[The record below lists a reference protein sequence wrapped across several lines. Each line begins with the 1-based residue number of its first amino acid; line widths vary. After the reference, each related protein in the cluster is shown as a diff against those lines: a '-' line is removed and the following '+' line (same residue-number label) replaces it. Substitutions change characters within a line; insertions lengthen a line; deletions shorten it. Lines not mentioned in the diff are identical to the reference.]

1 MSGRGAGD
9 GAGGPGSV
17 FDDLVGQ
24 APLIEQL
31 QHTAAHP
38 EAMTHA
44 WLFTG
49 PPGSGRSKAARAF
62 AAALQ
67 CEGAGAPGCGQC
79 QACRTILAGSHA
91 DLIVEATAETFIRVG
106 RARELALAAGSR
118 PTVGRWRVII
128 IEDADRLNDQAADA
142 LLKSLEEPPPR
153 TVWMLCAPSL
163 EDILVTIRSRCRHMR
178 LRTPPVD
185 DVAELL
191 QRRDG
196 IDAAMAHYAARAAQS
211 HVGIARRLALHEDS
225 RNRRR
230 RVTTIPLGLTH
241 LGAALAAAED
251 LHISALDGSSGT
263 AGAEAD
269 EARATLLRQLGADPS
284 ARTQPPAIR
293 AHLKEFE
300 ERTKRLAR
308 RQQHD
313 TIDAALTDLTSV
325 YRDALVIGTGAGID
339 AINSTEIAALRDL
352 ARAFTA
358 VQLLQALD
366 TIGLARPRLIA
377 NGSPLLVLEAMMVA
391 LILPKAIQGV

>member
-1 MSGRGAGD
+1 M
-9 GAGGPGSV
+9 SV
-17 FDDLVGQ
+17 FDELVGQ

-31 QHTAAHP
+31 RTAVSTP
-38 EAMTHA
+38 GAMTHA

-67 CEGAGAPGCGQC
+67 CEGPGAPGCGQC
-79 QACRTILAGSHA
+79 QACRTVLAGSHA
-91 DLIVEATAETFIRVG
+91 DLIVEATSETFIRVG

-118 PTVGRWRVII
+118 PGVGRWRVLI

-163 EDILVTIRSRCRHMR
+163 EDILVTVRSRCRHLR

-191 QRRDG
+191 QHRDG
-196 IDAAMAHYAARAAQS
+196 IDPAMAHYAARAAQS
-211 HVGIARRLALHEDS
+211 HIGIARRLARNEDA
-225 RNRRR
+225 RTRRHQ
-230 RVTTIPLGLTH
+230 VTAIPLTLTT
-241 LGAALAAAED
+241 LGAALDAAEN
-251 LHISALDGSSGT
+251 LHATAVEGSAGT

-269 EARATLLRQLGADPS
+269 EARADLLRQLGADPS

-293 AHLKEFE
+293 THLKEFD
-300 ERTKRLAR
+300 ERQKRLAR

-313 TIDAALTDLTSV
+313 TIDAALTDLTTV
-325 YRDALVIGTGAGID
+325 YRDALVLKTGVAP
-339 AINSTEIAALRDL
+339 INSTEVAALQEV
-352 ARAFTA
+352 ARAFTP

-366 TIGLARPRLIA
+366 TIGLARQRLIA
-377 NGSPLLVLEAMMVA
+377 NGSPLLVLEAMMIA
-391 LILPKAIQGV
+391 LILPRAGQHG

>member
-1 MSGRGAGD
+1 M
-9 GAGGPGSV
+9 SV
-17 FDDLVGQ
+17 FDELVGQ
-24 APLIEQL
+24 APLADQL
-31 QHTAAHP
+31 AHVAGHP
-38 EAMTHA
+38 AAMTHA

-67 CEGAGAPGCGQC
+67 CEGGAAPGCGEC

-91 DLIVEATAETFIRVG
+91 DLIVEATSETFIRVG

-196 IDAAMAHYAARAAQS
+196 VDAAMAHYAARAAQS
-211 HVGIARRLALHEDS
+211 HVGIARRLALNEQT
-225 RNRRR
+225 RTRRH
-230 RVTTIPLGLTH
+230 RVTAIPLRLTG
-241 LGAALAAAED
+241 LGAALAAAEE
-251 LHISALDGSSGT
+251 LQSAATEGSTGT
-263 AGAEAD
+263 SSQESD

-293 AHLKEFE
+293 SHLKEFD
-300 ERTKRLAR
+300 ERQKRLAR

-325 YRDALVIGTGAGID
+325 YRDALVLGTGAGVE
-339 AINSTEIAALRDL
+339 AINSTEIEALREL
-352 ARAFTA
+352 ARAFTP
-358 VQLLQALD
+358 VQLLEALD
-366 TIGLARPRLIA
+366 AIGLARQRLIA
-377 NGSPLLVLEAMMVA
+377 NGSPLLVLEAMMVT
-391 LILPKAIQGV
+391 LILPRAGQGR

>member
-1 MSGRGAGD
+1 M
-9 GAGGPGSV
+9 SV

-24 APLIEQL
+24 APLAEQL
-31 QHTAAHP
+31 AHVAAQP
-38 EAMTHA
+38 TAMTHA

-67 CEGAGAPGCGQC
+67 CEGAGAPGCGEC
-79 QACRTILAGSHA
+79 QACRTVLAGSHA
-91 DLIVEATAETFIRVG
+91 DLVVEATTETFIRVG

-163 EDILVTIRSRCRHMR
+163 EDLLVTIRSRCRHMR

-185 DVAELL
+185 DVAQLL
-191 QRRDG
+191 QQRDG
-196 IDAAMAHYAARAAQS
+196 IEPAMAHYAARAAQS
-211 HVGIARRLALHEDS
+211 HVGIARRLARDES
-225 RNRRR
+225 ARTRRH
-230 RVTTIPLGLTH
+230 RVTGIPLALTS
-241 LGAALAAAED
+241 LGAALAAAEE
-251 LHISALDGSSGT
+251 LHSSAVEGSSGT
-263 AGAEAD
+263 SGEEAE
-269 EARATLLRQLGADPS
+269 EARAALLRQLGADPS

-293 AHLKEFE
+293 SHLKEFD
-300 ERTKRLAR
+300 ERQKRLAR

-325 YRDALVIGTGAGID
+325 YRDALLLGTGAEVEM
-339 AINSTEIAALRDL
+339 INSTETQALREL
-352 ARAFTA
+352 AWAFTP

-366 TIGLARPRLIA
+366 TIGLARARLVA
-377 NGSPLLVLEAMMVA
+377 NGAPLLVLEAMMIA
-391 LILPKAIQGV
+391 LILPRACQGS

>member
-1 MSGRGAGD
+1 M
-9 GAGGPGSV
+9 SV
-17 FDDLVGQ
+17 FDELVGQ
-24 APLIEQL
+24 APLAEQL
-31 QHTAAHP
+31 VHAAAHP

-67 CEGAGAPGCGQC
+67 CEGSGAPGCGEC
-79 QACRTILAGSHA
+79 QACRTVLAGSHA
-91 DLIVEATAETFIRVG
+91 DLIVEATSETFIRVG

-153 TVWMLCAPSL
+153 TLWMLCAPSL
-163 EDILVTIRSRCRHMR
+163 EDLLVTIRSRCRHLR

-185 DVAELL
+185 DVARLL
-191 QRRDG
+191 QQRDG
-196 IDAAMAHYAARAAQS
+196 VDAAMAHYAARAAQS
-211 HVGIARRLALHEDS
+211 HVGIARRLALDEQARS
-225 RNRRR
+225 RRR
-230 RVTTIPLGLTH
+230 RVTSIPLSLTG

-251 LHISALDGSSGT
+251 LQSSAAEGSAGT
-263 AGAEAD
+263 AGQEAE
-269 EARATLLRQLGADPS
+269 EERAVLLRQLGADPS

-293 AHLKEFE
+293 SHLKEFD
-300 ERTKRLAR
+300 ERQKRLAR

-325 YRDALVIGTGAGID
+325 YRDALVLGTGADIG
-339 AINSTEIAALRDL
+339 AINSTEIDSLREL
-352 ARAFTA
+352 ARAFTP
-358 VQLLQALD
+358 VQLLEALD
-366 TIGLARPRLIA
+366 AIGLARQRLIA

-391 LILPKAIQGV
+391 LILPRAGQGR

>member
-1 MSGRGAGD
+1 M
-9 GAGGPGSV
+9 SV
-17 FDDLVGQ
+17 FDELVGQ
-24 APLIEQL
+24 APLSEQL
-31 QHTAAHP
+31 VHAASTP
-38 EAMTHA
+38 AAMTHA

-67 CEGAGAPGCGQC
+67 CEGSGAPGCGEC
-79 QACRTILAGSHA
+79 QACRTVLAGSHA
-91 DLIVEATAETFIRVG
+91 DLIVEATSETFIRVG

-118 PTVGRWRVII
+118 PTVGRWRVLI

-178 LRTPPVD
+178 LRTPPVG

-211 HVGIARRLALHEDS
+211 HVGIARRLARDETARS
-225 RNRRR
+225 RRH
-230 RVTTIPLGLTH
+230 RVTSIPLSLTGLS
-241 LGAALAAAED
+241 AALAAAEE
-251 LHISALDGSSGT
+251 LHASAVEGS
-263 AGAEAD
+263 AGASGEEAD
-269 EARATLLRQLGADPS
+269 EARAALLRQLGADPS

-293 AHLKEFE
+293 THLKEFD
-300 ERTKRLAR
+300 ERQKRLAR

-325 YRDALVIGTGAGID
+325 YRDALVLGTGAGIE
-339 AINSTEIAALRDL
+339 AINATEMEALREL

-366 TIGLARPRLIA
+366 TIGLARQRLIA
-377 NGSPLLVLEAMMVA
+377 NGSPLLVLEAMMVG
-391 LILPKAIQGV
+391 LILPRAGQDR

>member
-1 MSGRGAGD
+1 M
-9 GAGGPGSV
+9 SV
-17 FDDLVGQ
+17 FDELVGQ

-31 QHTAAHP
+31 THAAREP
-38 EAMTHA
+38 SAMTHA

-67 CEGAGAPGCGQC
+67 CEAAGEPGCGQC
-79 QACRTILAGSHA
+79 QACRTVLAGSHA
-91 DLIVEATAETFIRVG
+91 DLIVEATSETFIRVG

-118 PTVGRWRVII
+118 PGVGRWRVLIV
-128 IEDADRLNDQAADA
+128 EDADRLNDQAADA

-163 EDILVTIRSRCRHMR
+163 EDILVTVRSRCRHLR

-211 HVGIARRLALHEDS
+211 HIGIARRLARDEGA
-225 RNRRR
+225 RTRRH
-230 RVTTIPLGLTH
+230 RVTAVPLSLTS

-251 LHISALDGSSGT
+251 LHASAVEGSTGT
-263 AGAEAD
+263 AGSEVD
-269 EARATLLRQLGADPS
+269 EARADLLRQLGADPS
-284 ARTQPPAIR
+284 ARTQPPAVR
-293 AHLKEFE
+293 AHLKEFD
-300 ERTKRLAR
+300 ERQKRLAR

-313 TIDAALTDLTSV
+313 TIDAALTDLTTV
-325 YRDALVIGTGAGID
+325 YRDALVLGTGVAP
-339 AINSTEIAALRDL
+339 INSTEVAALQEV
-352 ARAFTA
+352 ARAFTSA
-358 VQLLQALD
+358 QLLQALD
-366 TIGLARPRLIA
+366 TIALARQRLIA

-391 LILPKAIQGV
+391 LILPRAAQRG

>member
-1 MSGRGAGD
+1 M
-9 GAGGPGSV
+9 SV
-17 FDDLVGQ
+17 FDELVGQ
-24 APLIEQL
+24 APLAEQL
-31 QHTAAHP
+31 VHAAAHP
-38 EAMTHA
+38 AAMTHS

-67 CEGAGAPGCGQC
+67 CESATRGCGSC
-79 QACRTILAGSHA
+79 QACRTVLAGSHA
-91 DLIVEATAETFIRVG
+91 DLIVEATSETFIRVG

-142 LLKSLEEPPPR
+142 LLKALEEPPPR

-196 IDAAMAHYAARAAQS
+196 VDAAMAHYAARAAQS
-211 HVGIARRLALHEDS
+211 HVGIARRLALDEQA
-225 RNRRR
+225 RIRRH
-230 RVTTIPLGLTH
+230 RVTAIPLRLTG
-241 LGAALAAAED
+241 LGAALAAAEE
-251 LHISALDGSSGT
+251 LQSAAAEGS
-263 AGAEAD
+263 AGASGQDSD
-269 EARATLLRQLGADPS
+269 EARTALLRQLGADPS

-293 AHLKEFE
+293 SHLKEFD
-300 ERTKRLAR
+300 ERAKRLAR
-308 RQQHD
+308 RAQHD

-325 YRDALVIGTGAGID
+325 YRDALVLGTGAGID
-339 AINSTEIAALRDL
+339 AINSTEIEGLREL
-352 ARAFTA
+352 ARAFTP
-358 VQLLQALD
+358 VQLLEALD
-366 TIGLARPRLIA
+366 AIGLARQRLIA
-377 NGSPLLVLEAMMVA
+377 NGSPLLVLEAMMVS
-391 LILPKAIQGV
+391 LILPRAGQSR

>member
-1 MSGRGAGD
+1 M
-9 GAGGPGSV
+9 SV
-17 FDDLVGQ
+17 FDELVGQ
-24 APLIEQL
+24 TPLAEQL
-31 QHTAAHP
+31 VHTAAHP

-67 CEGAGAPGCGQC
+67 CEGGGVPGCGQC

-91 DLIVEATAETFIRVG
+91 DLIVEATSETFIRVG

-128 IEDADRLNDQAADA
+128 VEDADRLNDQAADA

-178 LRTPPVD
+178 LRTPPVE

-196 IDAAMAHYAARAAQS
+196 VDAAMAHYAARAAQS
-211 HVGIARRLALHEDS
+211 HVGIARRLARDEQA
-225 RNRRR
+225 RARRH
-230 RVTTIPLGLTH
+230 RVTAIPLSLTG
-241 LGAALAAAED
+241 LGAALTAAEE
-251 LHISALDGSSGT
+251 LQSSATEGS
-263 AGAEAD
+263 AGASGEEAE
-269 EARATLLRQLGADPS
+269 EAREALLQQLGADPS

-293 AHLKEFE
+293 SHLKEFD
-300 ERTKRLAR
+300 ERQKRLAR

-325 YRDALVIGTGAGID
+325 YRDALVLGTGAEVD
-339 AINSTEIAALRDL
+339 AINSTELDGLREL
-352 ARAFTA
+352 ARAFTP
-358 VQLLQALD
+358 VQLLEALD
-366 TIGLARPRLIA
+366 AIGLARQRLIA
-377 NGSPLLVLEAMMVA
+377 NGSPLLVLEAMMVS
-391 LILPKAIQGV
+391 LILPRAGQGR

>member
-1 MSGRGAGD
+1 M
-9 GAGGPGSV
+9 SV
-17 FDDLVGQ
+17 FDELVGQ

-31 QHTAAHP
+31 QHTASDPA
-38 EAMTHA
+38 AMTHA

-79 QACRTILAGSHA
+79 QACRTVLAGSHA
-91 DLIVEATAETFIRVG
+91 DLIVEATSETFIRVG

-163 EDILVTIRSRCRHMR
+163 EDLLVTIRSRCRHMR

-185 DVAELL
+185 DVAGLL

-211 HVGIARRLALHEDS
+211 HVGIARRLALDETARS
-225 RNRRR
+225 RRH
-230 RVTTIPLGLTH
+230 RVTSIPLSLTG
-241 LGAALAAAED
+241 LGAALAAAEE
-251 LHISALDGSSGT
+251 LHISAVEGS
-263 AGAEAD
+263 AGASGQEAD
-269 EARATLLRQLGADPS
+269 EARAALLRQLGADPS

-293 AHLKEFE
+293 SHLKEFD
-300 ERTKRLAR
+300 ERQKRLAR

-325 YRDALVIGTGAGID
+325 YRDALVLGTGAGVE
-339 AINSTEIAALRDL
+339 AVNATEVGGVREL
-352 ARAFTA
+352 AQVMTP

-366 TIGLARPRLIA
+366 TIGLARARLVA

-391 LILPKAIQGV
+391 LILPRAAGRGG

>member
-1 MSGRGAGD
+1 M
-9 GAGGPGSV
+9 SV
-17 FDDLVGQ
+17 FDELVGQ
-24 APLIEQL
+24 APLAEQL
-31 QHTAAHP
+31 AHAAARP

-67 CEGAGAPGCGQC
+67 CEGSGGPGCGQC
-79 QACRTILAGSHA
+79 QACRTVLAGSHA
-91 DLIVEATAETFIRVG
+91 DLIVEATSETFIRVG

-128 IEDADRLNDQAADA
+128 VEDADRLNDQAADA

-163 EDILVTIRSRCRHMR
+163 EDLLVTIRSRCRHLR
-178 LRTPPVD
+178 LRTPPVQ

-196 IDAAMAHYAARAAQS
+196 VDAAMAHYAARAAQS
-211 HVGIARRLALHEDS
+211 HVGIARRLALDEQS
-225 RNRRR
+225 RARRR
-230 RVTTIPLGLTH
+230 RVTSIPLSLTG
-241 LGAALAAAED
+241 LGAALAAAEE
-251 LHISALDGSSGT
+251 LQSSAAESS
-263 AGAEAD
+263 AGASGQQAE
-269 EARATLLRQLGADPS
+269 EARAALLQQLGADPS

-293 AHLKEFE
+293 SHLKEFD
-300 ERTKRLAR
+300 ERQKRLAR

-325 YRDALVIGTGAGID
+325 YRDALVLGTGAEVE
-339 AINSTEIAALRDL
+339 AINATELDGLREL
-352 ARAFTA
+352 ARAFTP
-358 VQLLQALD
+358 VQLLEALD
-366 TIGLARPRLIA
+366 AIGLARQRLIA
-377 NGSPLLVLEAMMVA
+377 NGSPLLVLEAMMVS
-391 LILPKAIQGV
+391 LILPRAGQGR